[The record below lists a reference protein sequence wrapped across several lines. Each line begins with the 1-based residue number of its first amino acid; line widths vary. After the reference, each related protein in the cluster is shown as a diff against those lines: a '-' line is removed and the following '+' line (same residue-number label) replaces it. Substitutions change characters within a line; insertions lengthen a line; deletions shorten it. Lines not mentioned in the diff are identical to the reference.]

1 MALGQTCCGPSITSE
16 LNKLIFERDQLKKI
30 LKRTGLTTKVLEIKF
45 ITKLK
50 LPKKNI
56 IEITLEKT
64 QRT

>member
-16 LNKLIFERDQLKKI
+16 LKTLIFERDQLKKI